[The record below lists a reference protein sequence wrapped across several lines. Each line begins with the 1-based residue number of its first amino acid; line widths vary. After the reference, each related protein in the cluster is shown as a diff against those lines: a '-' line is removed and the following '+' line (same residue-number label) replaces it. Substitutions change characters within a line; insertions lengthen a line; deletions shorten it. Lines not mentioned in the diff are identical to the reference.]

1 MAQVIGGVWWIHKY
15 WIQIKLKKHM
25 TQGYI
30 SVTGTII
37 LMCRVALAFK
47 SQWGKGSFKF
57 QHTFY
62 VKH

>member
-1 MAQVIGGVWWIHKY
+1 
-15 WIQIKLKKHM
+15 M